1 MKFKN
6 LATFFTA
13 FVFIAKSPTCLV
25 AQSFTKQL
33 TDSLIVIDNK
43 SGLMW
48 MKQDFSVQNKRFLKN
63 WDESF
68 IWLRK
73 INNENYS
80 GFSDWYIPSIAEYR
94 TINKSKNDRIL
105 YRKNFIELDTVCVW
119 GKGAYSFWARNEK
132 GKYVASYISFFD
144 GFATSGNKEHKLA
157 GGEWEGIAFGFSVR
171 LVRKLKY
178 RLKK

>member
-73 INNENYS
+73 ITKTTPGSAIGIFLLLRNTEQL
-80 GFSDWYIPSIAEYR
+80 
-94 TINKSKNDRIL
+94 INLKMIEFCIVKIL
-105 YRKNFIELDTVCVW
+105 
-119 GKGAYSFWARNEK
+119 
-132 GKYVASYISFFD
+132 
-144 GFATSGNKEHKLA
+144 
-157 GGEWEGIAFGFSVR
+157 
-171 LVRKLKY
+171 
-178 RLKK
+178 